1 MLEIASAYKVLHHR
15 KKLEAYLQNQQIM
28 PASLELDITTECN
41 KKCPLCPS
49 TTGLNSHNLDLK
61 FIERLFARLK
71 GETRGLLLSGGEPTI
86 SPIFSDVLK
95 LARDYGFIDIAIVT
109 NGSLLDNDQVGEAL
123 SSYASTIRVSIYDWT
138 GTGNSDLQITLK
150 KIQNLKKRIDN
161 NGSRLEIGVSALTSK
176 ENADAIELLTRQVAE
191 AGAHWIYFHPKCIR
205 WDTGA
210 PERVNQLGV
219 LEKIRKYQDEFSNEF
234 KIFTFPERYVEDKIE
249 FSGYHAAH
257 FLLVVGADGM
267 NYLGAEVK
275 YHPQH
280 IIADLKDNMETN
292 FLWNKER
299 LNHINS
305 VKSTTYPALHSR
317 HRGVLYNHVIQTLL
331 KKNEQIINNINP
343 KSDST
348 YLYPHIL

>member
-1 MLEIASAYKVLHHR
+1 MLEIASAYKVLYHR

-28 PASLELDITTECN
+28 PASLELDITTNCN
-41 KKCPLCPS
+41 KKCPHCPS
-49 TTGLNSHNLDLK
+49 TTGLYSHNLDLK
-61 FIERLFARLK
+61 FIERLFARLE
-71 GETRGLLLSGGEPTI
+71 GETRGLLLSGGEPTM
-86 SPIFSDVLK
+86 SPIFPEVLK

-109 NGSLLDNDQVGEAL
+109 NGSLLDKEQVAEAL
-123 SSYASTIRVSIYDWT
+123 CAYASTIRVSIYDWT
-138 GTGNSDLQITLK
+138 GTGNSDLKTTLR
-150 KIQNLKKRIDN
+150 KIQNLKTRID
-161 NGSRLEIGVSALTSK
+161 SISSKLEIGVSALTSK
-176 ENADAIELLTRQVAE
+176 ENANAIQFLAHEVDG
-191 AGAHWIYFHPKCIR
+191 AGANWIYFHPKCIR

-219 LEKIRKYQDEFSNEF
+219 LEKIREYQDEFSNEF

-275 YHPQH
+275 YHPKH
-280 IIADLKDNMETN
+280 IITDIKDNMNTN
-292 FLWNKER
+292 FLWNRER

-305 VKSTTYPALHSR
+305 VKSTTYPALQSR

-331 KKNEQIINNINP
+331 NKNEQTIDKINP